1 MPGTLGAEMELK
13 PCPFCGGK
21 AEIVS
26 SSPCGIGP
34 FSVCC
39 ARGNLCAIHPRT
51 DFYEMEIMAVALWDR
66 RPLNGA

>member
-1 MPGTLGAEMELK
+1 METIELK

-26 SSPCGIGP
+26 SSPGGFGP

-39 ARGNLCAIHPRT
+39 VHDNPCWIRPST
-51 DFYEMEIMAVALWDR
+51 DYYEMEIVAAAIWNR
-66 RPLNGA
+66 RQLNGA

>member
-1 MPGTLGAEMELK
+1 MELK

-26 SSPCGIGP
+26 SSRCGIWP

-39 ARGNLCAIHPRT
+39 ARDNLCAIHSHT

-66 RPLNGA
+66 RPLNGD

>member
-1 MPGTLGAEMELK
+1 MPGTIGAKMELK

-34 FSVCC
+34 FSVCY
-39 ARGNLCAIHPRT
+39 APSNLCAIHPHT
-51 DFYEMEIMAVALWDR
+51 DYYALEIMAVALWDR
-66 RPLNGA
+66 RPLNGD